1 MKKSVKLSIA
11 MALMMGATAGI
22 NTVAPS
28 TASAEI
34 SDKFRLEVNGVM
46 SYVYNKDYLG
56 GYQKKDKNGSNLSS
70 GYWNNYNRIV
80 LNYFLDKN
88 VTLHTRFHS
97 GYDAVGNYYA
107 NSNTGTYF
115 DQTYIDFKDRKA
127 NVTYTLGKMGAVLG
141 QTMLYNSTGNHTGA
155 KISLGNW
162 YDPQS
167 LQIWYVN
174 KSGGQKMFAVQA
186 SKEIFKNFQ
195 MTATYMK
202 HKTAR
207 GSTNNDYERITYNYL
222 TASEDAADGKYKKG
236 DYIDYYGNKVTKAD
250 RVVDPKNPI
259 KSVSSQTTSSGY
271 NVNKYYDIEDWDIG
285 FKAKLPELTIVGEYA
300 KNIAAKDRIYAG
312 VRATDRRAFFIEVYT
327 GPTSDMTSGLPLQK
341 PGTSVWSLKYQDIGS
356 NAVGSHNTTFYDD
369 ARGWRLNYGHTFKKG
384 LAGDIA
390 IARMQDKGG
399 STAGGDPAN
408 GKWKTAVVAELAYKF
423 R

>member
-34 SDKFRLEVNGVM
+34 SDKFRMEVNGVVG
-46 SYVYNKDYLG
+46 YVYNKDYLG
-56 GYQKKDKNGSNLSS
+56 GYAKNDANGNNLSS
-70 GYWNNYNRIV
+70 GYWNSYNRLV
-80 LNYFLDKN
+80 LNYFADKN
-88 VTLHTRFHS
+88 VTLRTRLHS
-97 GYDAVGNYYA
+97 GYDTLGNYYA
-107 NSNTGTYF
+107 NENTSGAYF
-115 DQTYIDFKDRKA
+115 DQSYIDIKDPKA
-127 NVTYTLGKMGAVLG
+127 NVTYTVGKFGAVLG
-141 QTMLYNSTGNHTGA
+141 QTMIYNSTGNHTGA

-167 LQIWYVN
+167 LQLWYVN
-174 KSGGQKMFAVQA
+174 KKNGQKMIAVQA
-186 SKEIFKNFQ
+186 TKELFKNFQ
-195 MTATYMK
+195 MTATYLK
-202 HKTAR
+202 HTSSNAKLD
-207 GSTNNDYERITYNYL
+207 TNYYTTTE
-222 TASEDAADGKYKKG
+222 GK
-236 DYIDYYGNKVTKAD
+236 KVTTKKEY
-250 RVVDPKNPI
+250 RNTN
-259 KSVSSQTTSSGY
+259 QYT
-271 NVNKYYDIEDWDIG
+271 DIEDWDVG
-285 FKAKLPELTIVGEYA
+285 FKYKLPGVTIVGEYA
-300 KNIAAKDRIYAG
+300 QNIGSSERVYA
-312 VRATDRRAFFIEVYT
+312 RARSTDKRAFFVEVYT

-341 PGTSVWSLKYQDIGS
+341 PGTNVWSLKYQDIGS

-399 STAGGDPAN
+399 NASSDPAN
-408 GKWKTAVVAELAYKF
+408 GKWKTAVVAELSYKF

>member
-34 SDKFRLEVNGVM
+34 SDKFRMEVNGVVG
-46 SYVYNKDYLG
+46 YVYNKDYLG
-56 GYQKKDKNGSNLSS
+56 GYAKNDANGNNLSS
-70 GYWNNYNRIV
+70 GYWNSYNRLV
-80 LNYFLDKN
+80 LNYFADKN
-88 VTLHTRFHS
+88 VTLRTRLHS
-97 GYDAVGNYYA
+97 GYDTLGNYYA
-107 NSNTGTYF
+107 NENTSGAYF
-115 DQTYIDFKDRKA
+115 DQSYIDIKDPKA
-127 NVTYTLGKMGAVLG
+127 NVTYTVGKFGAVLG
-141 QTMLYNSTGNHTGA
+141 QTMIYNSTGNHTGA

-167 LQIWYVN
+167 LQLWYVN
-174 KSGGQKMFAVQA
+174 KKNGQKMIAVQA
-186 SKEIFKNFQ
+186 TKELFKNFQ
-195 MTATYMK
+195 MTATYLK
-202 HKTAR
+202 HTSSNAKLD
-207 GSTNNDYERITYNYL
+207 TNYYTTTE
-222 TASEDAADGKYKKG
+222 GK
-236 DYIDYYGNKVTKAD
+236 KVTTKKEY
-250 RVVDPKNPI
+250 RNTN
-259 KSVSSQTTSSGY
+259 QYT
-271 NVNKYYDIEDWDIG
+271 DIEDWDVG
-285 FKAKLPELTIVGEYA
+285 FKYKLPGVTIVGEYA
-300 KNIAAKDRIYAG
+300 QNIGSSERVYAKARS
-312 VRATDRRAFFIEVYT
+312 TDKRAFFVEVYT

-341 PGTSVWSLKYQDIGS
+341 PGTNVWSLKYQDIGS

-399 STAGGDPAN
+399 NASSDPAN
-408 GKWKTAVVAELAYKF
+408 GKWKTAVVAELSYKF

>member
-34 SDKFRLEVNGVM
+34 SDKFRLEVNGLV
-46 SYVYNKDYLG
+46 SYISNKDGLG
-56 GYQKKDKNGSNLSS
+56 GYAKTDKNGNYMH
-70 GYWNNYNRIV
+70 GYWNTYNRVV
-80 LNYFLDKN
+80 LNYFVDKN
-88 VTLHTRFHS
+88 LSLHTRLHS
-97 GYDAVGNYYA
+97 GYDNLGDWHAEE
-107 NSNTGTYF
+107 NTKGAYF
-115 DQTYIDFKDRKA
+115 DQAYLDFKDKKA
-127 NVTYTLGKMGAVLG
+127 NVTYSIGKMGVVLG
-141 QTMLYNSTGNHTGA
+141 QTMLYNSTGNHTGG

-167 LQIWYVN
+167 LQLWYVN
-174 KSGGQKMFAVQA
+174 KTGGQKMFAVQA

-202 HKTAR
+202 HRTAR
-207 GSTNNDYERITYNYL
+207 GSTNTDYERITYNYL
-222 TASEDAADGKYKKG
+222 TASKDDADGKYKKG
-236 DYIDYYGNKVTKAD
+236 DYLDYSGKKVTKEN

-259 KSVSSQTTSSGY
+259 KSVSSRTTSSEY

-300 KNIAAKDRIYAG
+300 KNIAAKDRINNG

-384 LAGDIA
+384 LAGDIS

-399 STAGGDPAN
+399 NASGDPAN
-408 GKWKTAVVAELAYKF
+408 GKWKTAVVAELSYKF

>member
-1 MKKSVKLSIA
+1 MKKSAKLSLT
-11 MALMMGATAGI
+11 MALMVGATTGMYTI
-22 NTVAPS
+22 APPQE
-28 TASAEI
+28 ASAEI

-97 GYDAVGNYYA
+97 GYDSVGNYYA

-141 QTMLYNSTGNHTGA
+141 QTMIYNSTGNHTGA

-167 LQIWYVN
+167 LQIWYAN
-174 KSGGQKMFAVQA
+174 KNSGQKFFAVQA

-195 MTATYMK
+195 LTATYLK
-202 HKTAR
+202 HTAALYS
-207 GSTNNDYERITYNYL
+207 STNN
-222 TASEDAADGKYKKG
+222 
-236 DYIDYYGNKVTKAD
+236 
-250 RVVDPKNPI
+250 
-259 KSVSSQTTSSGY
+259 
-271 NVNKYYDIEDWDIG
+271 NKYREIKDWDVG
-285 FKAKLPELTIVGEYA
+285 FKAKMPGVTIVGEYA
-300 KNIAAKDRIYAG
+300 KNIAPDHRLYQH
-312 VRATDRRAFFIEVYT
+312 RSTDKRAFFIEVYT

-341 PGTSVWSLKYQDIGS
+341 PGTNVWSLKYQDIGS

-369 ARGWRLNYGHTFKKG
+369 ARGWRLNYGHTFRKG
-384 LAGDIA
+384 LAGDIS

-399 STAGGDPAN
+399 TTSGGDPAD
-408 GKWKTAVVAELAYKF
+408 GKWKTAVVAELSYKF

>member
-34 SDKFRLEVNGVM
+34 SDKFRMEVNGVVG
-46 SYVYNKDYLG
+46 YVYNKDYLG
-56 GYQKKDKNGSNLSS
+56 GYAKNDANGNNLSS
-70 GYWNNYNRIV
+70 GYWNSYNRLV
-80 LNYFLDKN
+80 LNYFADKN
-88 VTLHTRFHS
+88 VTLHTRLHS
-97 GYDAVGNYYA
+97 GYDTLGNYYA
-107 NSNTGTYF
+107 NENTSGAYF
-115 DQTYIDFKDRKA
+115 DQSYIDIKDPKA
-127 NVTYTLGKMGAVLG
+127 NVTYTVGKFGAVLG
-141 QTMLYNSTGNHTGA
+141 QTMIYNSTGNHTGA

-167 LQIWYVN
+167 LQLWYVN
-174 KSGGQKMFAVQA
+174 KKSGQKMIAVQA
-186 SKEIFKNFQ
+186 TKELFKNFQ
-195 MTATYMK
+195 MTATYLK
-202 HKTAR
+202 HTSSNAKLD
-207 GSTNNDYERITYNYL
+207 TNYYTTTE
-222 TASEDAADGKYKKG
+222 GK
-236 DYIDYYGNKVTKAD
+236 KVTTKKEY
-250 RVVDPKNPI
+250 RNTN
-259 KSVSSQTTSSGY
+259 QYT
-271 NVNKYYDIEDWDIG
+271 DIEDWDVG
-285 FKAKLPELTIVGEYA
+285 FKYKLPGVTIVGEYA
-300 KNIAAKDRIYAG
+300 QNIGSSERVYAKARS
-312 VRATDRRAFFIEVYT
+312 TDKRAFFVEVYT

-341 PGTSVWSLKYQDIGS
+341 PGTNVWSLKYQDIGA

-399 STAGGDPAN
+399 NASSDPAN
-408 GKWKTAVVAELAYKF
+408 GKWKTAVVAELSYKF